1 MFEKDALSSGAI
13 AGNLMT
19 SGLMGSGQVT
29 SVSSMEQA
37 KMAQGGISMGRQLP
51 PQTNSGVDMRIS
63 RVLNGYVV
71 HFGTPHYAG
80 GGDVYIAADL
90 QEVQRIILSELAS
103 RMLDEV
109 K

>member
-1 MFEKDALSSGAI
+1 MFEKDMLSVGANGISSGQFTGVNTI
-13 AGNLMT
+13 TN
-19 SGLMGSGQVT
+19 
-29 SVSSMEQA
+29 VSCAEQA
-37 KMAQGGISMGRQLP
+37 KQAQVAINMGRQFTP
-51 PQTNSGVDMRIS
+51 STNGGVDMRIS
-63 RVLNGYVV
+63 RVLNGFVV

>member
-1 MFEKDALSSGAI
+1 MFEKDMLSVGANGISSGQFTGVNTI
-13 AGNLMT
+13 TN
-19 SGLMGSGQVT
+19 
-29 SVSSMEQA
+29 VSSMEQA
-37 KMAQGGISMGRQLP
+37 KLAQGAVNMGRQV

-63 RVLNGYVV
+63 RVLNGFVV
-71 HFGTPHYAG
+71 HFSAGHYSG

>member
-1 MFEKDALSSGAI
+1 VFEKDALSNVV
-13 AGNLMT
+13 AGSVL
-19 SGLMGSGQVT
+19 GSGQVT

-37 KMAQGGISMGRQLP
+37 KLAPWAVNIAGQKGP
-51 PQTNSGVDMRIS
+51 PQTTNGVDMRIS
-63 RVLNGYVV
+63 RVLNGFVV
-71 HFGTPHYAG
+71 HFGAAHYAG
-80 GGDVYIAADL
+80 SGDVYIAADL

>member
-1 MFEKDALSSGAI
+1 MFEKDALNNVV
-13 AGNLMT
+13 AGSVL
-19 SGLMGSGQVT
+19 GSGQVT

-37 KMAQGGISMGRQLP
+37 KLAPGVFNMGRQLP

>member
-1 MFEKDALSSGAI
+1 MFEKSVLIDGSNGISSGQF
-13 AGNLMT
+13 AGMNT
-19 SGLMGSGQVT
+19 IT
-29 SVSSMEQA
+29 NVSSMEQA
-37 KMAQGGISMGRQLP
+37 KLAQGAVNMGRQV

-63 RVLNGYVV
+63 RVLNGFVV